1 MSVVLWRLGS
11 VLGRA
16 AALAVRRPVTAV
28 WTTLA
33 LACALMIA
41 TGAAIAA
48 VAVDRWAA
56 AHPGTGAIMV
66 VYLGDGID
74 PARTTA
80 LLGELRALR
89 GVERA
94 DLVPAADAANRLM
107 RSLGGDP
114 ALLDGIDVASLPP
127 SLEVRLAPGVR
138 DVVAMSP
145 TLRALRGSPG
155 VADVVVEDGGGDP
168 LSRALGTAR
177 DLAWTGAALLA
188 GLALV
193 IAIAAVRV
201 GLERDRREDAV
212 LALLGASAGFTVV
225 PSVLAGVLYGACA
238 AVVAVLAL
246 AAAAHA
252 FSPVAVV
259 APAPLTALAVLLGLG
274 AGAGGLGGS
283 LAGVARVL

>member
-94 DLVPAADAANRLM
+94 ELVPAADAANRLV

-114 ALLDGIDVASLPP
+114 ALLDGIDIASLPP

-155 VADVVVEDGGGDP
+155 VADVVVEDVGGDS
-168 LSRALGTAR
+168 LSGALGTAR
-177 DLAWTGAALLA
+177 DIAWPGAALIA
-188 GLALV
+188 ALALV

-225 PSVLAGVLYGACA
+225 PSALAGVLYGACA
-238 AVVAVLAL
+238 AAVAVLAL

>member
-16 AALAVRRPVTAV
+16 AAVAVRRPVTAV

-41 TGAAIAA
+41 TAAAITA

-246 AAAAHA
+246 AAATHA